1 MREVINTPRVLRLN
15 RPLSLDEIR
24 HAAPAV
30 FATEAH
36 ESRSD
41 RYAYVPT
48 ERPLSALMENGW
60 HVWEVRQQRSR
71 DSGKD
76 PYTKHMLRLRKGG
89 DGDVIHRRDGTAE
102 IVLINAHDGTASY
115 SISAGYFRLVCSNGM
130 VAGKT
135 LGSIRVQHT
144 LSLATSDAVLGAS
157 ERVLTEK
164 VPQMLNQIETLR
176 EYDTTEDERMG
187 LALRA
192 LNLRYPA
199 TVPPMEAKD
208 LLRVRRE
215 IDAAN
220 NMWTVLNRIQEN
232 IIDGGWEVR
241 SMLMGRRSMVRPV
254 ERVSVNA
261 AINMG
266 LWDRAIEMVGAE

>member
-1 MREVINTPRVLRLN
+1 MRVTINTPRVLRLN

-30 FATEAH
+30 FAAEAH

-48 ERPLSALMENGW
+48 ERPLTALMDNGW
-60 HVWEVRQQRSR
+60 QVWEVRQQRSR
-71 DSGKD
+71 DGGKD
-76 PYTKHMLRLRKGG
+76 PYTKHMLRLRKSNEGE
-89 DGDVIHRRDGTAE
+89 VIHGRDGTAE

-130 VAGKT
+130 VAGRT

-144 LSLATSDAVLGAS
+144 KSLATSEAVLGAS

-164 VPQMLNQIETLR
+164 VPLMLGQIDKLR
-176 EYDTTEDERMG
+176 EYEVPAEQHLELAETA
-187 LALRA
+187 LALRYGS
-192 LNLRYPA
+192 N
-199 TVPPMEAKD
+199 VPPMPAVD

-220 NMWTVLNRIQEN
+220 NMWVVLNRIQEN
-232 IIDGGWEVR
+232 IMDGGWETR

-254 ERVSVNA
+254 ERVSAAA

-266 LWDRAIEMVGAE
+266 LWDKAVQLATAE